1 MTPHIKTFI
10 GQAVAGSLFAHFIL
24 FLAPFLVGND
34 INWGQATEMLAVL
47 TFFLIMGL
55 AAGVPAGMIIWAC
68 TRSDAQ
74 PLHWILRSVVALLV
88 LLPGWLFFRLIAYT
102 TTTKEQL
109 WLLAWLL
116 LPAVMIGLLTHSRLR
131 VGRELIRGGEA
142 VGRVSRVLA
151 GFTGVILRMTVV
163 FLFMECLLAAVY
175 LQQSESRQQ
184 EIIWTT
190 LLCGHFTTSLLVM
203 FLRTDAGWRAMVSAI
218 ALAPLIIALFTF
230 PEMTEM
236 LRYVFIAYL
245 TLWAL
250 FLLSRWRQTDVALA
264 FLNEEIHYYLID

>member
-1 MTPHIKTFI
+1 MTPRMKTFI

-24 FLAPFLVGND
+24 FLAPVLVGSD
-34 INWGQATEMLAVL
+34 INWGLASEALALL

-55 AAGVPAGMIIWAC
+55 GAGIPTGMIIWAC

-74 PLHWILRSVVALLV
+74 PLHWTHRSLVALFV
-88 LLPGWLFFRLIAYT
+88 LLPGWLFFRYIVFVT
-102 TTTKEQL
+102 TTREQL
-109 WLLAWLL
+109 WLLAWLMV
-116 LPAVMIGLLTHSRLR
+116 PAVTIGLLTHSRLR

-151 GFTGVILRMTVV
+151 GFTGVVLRLTVV
-163 FLFMECLLAAVY
+163 FLFMECLVAAVY
-175 LQQSESRQQ
+175 LQQAESRQQ

-190 LLCGHFTTSLLVM
+190 LLCGHFTTSLLVL
-203 FLRTDAGWRAMVSAI
+203 FLRTDAVLRAMVSAI

-236 LRYVFIAYL
+236 LRYVFVAYL

-250 FLLSRWRQTDVALA
+250 FLLSRWRQADVALA